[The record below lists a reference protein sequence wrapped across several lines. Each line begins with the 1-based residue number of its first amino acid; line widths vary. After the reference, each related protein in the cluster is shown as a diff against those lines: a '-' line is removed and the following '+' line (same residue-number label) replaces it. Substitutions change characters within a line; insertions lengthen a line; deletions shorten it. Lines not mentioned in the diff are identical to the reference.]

1 MANQRRHQQK
11 VSPIRS
17 TIPIRQCRFYSS
29 GTVLK
34 CTFLLTRASKVKAR
48 STIRQHRWYTYTP
61 ASLKIKLPR
70 IMLRKIDCPPTMV
83 SCQMLQ
89 PTLAL
94 RKKQHKRMSK
104 FLVTPIVITQ
114 RLGVIKMIR
123 RLRRKNPTNLGR
135 AVCRSFTEETTRKV
149 AQAK

>member
-1 MANQRRHQQK
+1 
-11 VSPIRS
+11 
-17 TIPIRQCRFYSS
+17 
-29 GTVLK
+29 
-34 CTFLLTRASKVKAR
+34 
-48 STIRQHRWYTYTP
+48 
-61 ASLKIKLPR
+61 
-70 IMLRKIDCPPTMV
+70 MLRKIDCPPTMV

-94 RKKQHKRMSK
+94 RKKQRKRMST
-104 FLVTPIVITQ
+104 FLVTPIVISK

-123 RLRRKNPTNLGR
+123 HLRRKNPTNLGR